1 MSATPNTTRPQG
13 NMGLDELNRI
23 VLEFLHKKGYSRTE
37 AMLRLESSRTT
48 VPPQLTRGLAAAA
61 PVTAPEQYI
70 HTYALLQE
78 WFESS
83 LDMYQPE
90 LNRFMYPIFVHM
102 YLELIRLGEPE
113 KAIEFFN
120 KFKES
125 NELLHAQD
133 LQALQGI
140 RLPQHIEE
148 NKIAKQFVTQRYKI
162 RVSPTAFDLVLHFL
176 HSIEQLGGSTIIR
189 LVNQHFNLE
198 IVPKTESD
206 ADSDVGESS
215 QPSKPLTL
223 GRMPLDPDFRSEI
236 LATLEFRDKDKNKTG
251 KDKDEKKGSSSQT
264 NADSAKQPP
273 ELPQSLQP
281 PQSEDSQSTQ
291 ELVPLFE
298 EMTKKESD
306 SPAVDAIPL
315 PKFRAED
322 VDAAVQRVVDATELA
337 ELGFSHRN
345 QAQLPSV
352 AMYTFHNTYDD
363 MNCVSFSEDAS
374 LAAGGF
380 ADSYILLWSLKNQK
394 LASVLPSENQEEVT
408 TSRRLIGHSG
418 PVYGVSFAPNMRT
431 LLSCSEDHTARLWSL
446 DTYTSLVCY
455 RGHTEPIWDI
465 AFGPFGHYFATASH
479 DQTAMLWSTD
489 HIYPLRIFAG
499 HMSDVECVTFHPNGV
514 YVFTGSADKT
524 VRMWDVQKGACV
536 RVFIGHAGA
545 VTSVAVSPN
554 GRWVAAAGD
563 DGMIVVWDIG
573 SGQRLKR
580 MRGHGS
586 GSIYSLSFSAQGEVL
601 VSSGADCTVRVWD
614 MQRNTLEQGPAPEP
628 YDQLAQNTAGEQ
640 LQDDKRR
647 EVPST
652 SDHMA
657 VFNTKQTPVYKVQFT
672 NKNLVIA
679 GGAFLP

>member
-1 MSATPNTTRPQG
+1 MSAAANTPRPQG

-37 AMLRLESSRTT
+37 AMLRLESSRST

-61 PVTAPEQYI
+61 PVTGPEQYI
-70 HTYALLQE
+70 QTYALLQE

-102 YLELIRLGEPE
+102 FLELIRLGEPE
-113 KAIEFFN
+113 KALQFFN
-120 KFKES
+120 RFKEA

-148 NKIAKQFVTQRYKI
+148 NAVAKQFVTQRYHI

-189 LVNQHFNLE
+189 LINQHFNLE
-198 IVPKTESD
+198 VLPKSESD
-206 ADSDVGESS
+206 TDADPGDAT
-215 QPSKPLTL
+215 QLLKPLSL
-223 GRMPLDPDFRSEI
+223 GRLPLDPDFRAEI
-236 LATLEFRDKDKNKTG
+236 LATLEFKDKN
-251 KDKDEKKGSSSQT
+251 ESH
-264 NADSAKQPP
+264 P
-273 ELPQSLQP
+273 
-281 PQSEDSQSTQ
+281 Q

-298 EMTKKESD
+298 ELTKKETD
-306 SPAVDAIPL
+306 SPAVDAVPL
-315 PKFRAED
+315 PKFRPED

-337 ELGFSHRN
+337 RLGFAHRA

-363 MNCVSFSEDAS
+363 MNCVAFSPDAS
-374 LAAGGF
+374 MAAGGF
-380 ADSYILLWSLKNQK
+380 ADSYVMLWSLKGAK
-394 LASVLPSENQEEVT
+394 LPSVLPSENVEDVG
-408 TSRRLIGHSG
+408 SARRLVGHSG
-418 PVYGVSFAPNMRT
+418 AVYGVSFAPNMRT
-431 LLSCSEDHTARLWSL
+431 LLSCSEDHTVRLWSL

-455 RGHTEPIWDI
+455 RGHTEPVWDV
-465 AFGPFGHYFATASH
+465 AYGPFGHYFATASH

-499 HMSDVECVTFHPNGV
+499 HMSDVECVTFHPNGI
-514 YVFTGSADKT
+514 YVLTGSADKT
-524 VRMWDVQKGACV
+524 VRMWDVAKGACV
-536 RVFIGHAGA
+536 RVFIGHAGP
-545 VTSVAVSPN
+545 VTAVAVSPN

-563 DGMIVVWDIG
+563 DGVIVVWDIG

-580 MRGHGS
+580 MRGHGA
-586 GSIYSLSFSAQGEVL
+586 GSIYSLSFSVGGEVL
-601 VSSGADCTVRVWD
+601 VSCGADCTVRVWD
-614 MQRNTLEQGPAPEP
+614 MQRNTLEAGPAPEP
-628 YDQLAQNTAGEQ
+628 YDQLAQNASGEQ
-640 LQDDKRR
+640 LQDEKRK

-672 NKNLVIA
+672 TKNLVIA